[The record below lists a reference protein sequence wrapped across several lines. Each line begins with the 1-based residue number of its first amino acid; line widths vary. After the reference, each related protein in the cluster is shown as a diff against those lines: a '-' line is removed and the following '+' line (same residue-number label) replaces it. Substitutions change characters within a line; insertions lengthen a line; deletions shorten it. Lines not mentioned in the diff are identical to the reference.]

1 VWWLFKRWPIPTLVT
16 PLAATIVFYSPLI
29 ALPVDRIGDVVWST
43 AAFGTCWILGFARH
57 SGLLMRI
64 PWRWCLTGSPVLTA
78 TAAVWGAIRQADPA
92 IPWML
97 ADPLAETLWGT
108 GYVIVLMR
116 LQPRMAW
123 LDRLPSLRRIV
134 GFINAR
140 AITIYLWHLPA
151 IYATG
156 TLLAFVG
163 VDIRTPPGI
172 AAVLAITATLM
183 AFVVAAVGWIED
195 LAARRLSP
203 PQDCS
208 RMWPPTQLSPPPDR
222 SPQVCPGFMF
232 SSL

>member
-1 VWWLFKRWPIPTLVT
+1 MF
-16 PLAATIVFYSPLI
+16 
-29 ALPVDRIGDVVWST
+29 
-43 AAFGTCWILGFARH
+43 
-57 SGLLMRI
+57 
-64 PWRWCLTGSPVLTA
+64 
-78 TAAVWGAIRQADPA
+78 
-92 IPWML
+92 